1 MGELIRALS
10 ISGTALIIAFA
21 VLILIMLA
29 MYASAAIFSRQKAPA
44 AATPQSV
51 ATPTVP
57 SRPVIHADQAD
68 EEHVAAIVAAL
79 EAAEVTIPA
88 GGRIRIEKVSRRSQR
103 N

>member
-29 MYASAAIFSRQKAPA
+29 MYASAAVFSRQEAPA
-44 AATPQSV
+44 ATPRQP
-51 ATPTVP
+51 AAAPAAP
-57 SRPVIHADQAD
+57 SAPAIHAAD
-68 EEHVAAIVAAL
+68 ADAQHVAAIVAAL
-79 EAAEVTIPA
+79 EAAEVEIPA
-88 GGRIRIEKVSRRSQR
+88 GGRVRIEKVSRR